1 MTPEHF
7 IATWENTALNEEQ
20 GAQSWFNDLCELIGH
35 EKPRGEL
42 NGLVYAFEHR
52 IETGKADAY
61 YENHFGWEFKAH
73 EGQLDEAMRQVL
85 GYSMYLKTPPLLVVS
100 AFNVI
105 RIRTNFPGMES
116 VQHTVRIS
124 ELAEPQSPPLN
135 ILKRVFTDPASFN
148 TGKSR
153 DDVTKETAALFQAV
167 SNDMARSGYGADPSK
182 IRELAQYLNQIIF
195 CLYAE
200 DAGLLPDGAFTGLV
214 VNQRRDPERFRRG
227 AQTLFAEM
235 NHGGLFG
242 PDTIEHFNGELFA
255 HVPDV
260 TLNTAA
266 LERLAE
272 AAAQNWSNIEPSI
285 FGTLFERALGLTEE
299 RAPLGA
305 HYTSEADIRR
315 VVEPV
320 VMAPLRREWAAARA
334 EIEELS
340 EAGFTGFDGLSG
352 LRSGQSHHPRHS
364 GESRNPVT
372 ENDNGFPNSFNL
384 QPLDS
389 GFRRSDD
396 CVSYGA
402 IDLELGALDGEVL
415 PNPVHPI
422 NPENPASDDS
432 PARQRL
438 ESFRRRLASVTV
450 LDPAC
455 GSGNFLYVALRSLLD
470 LEREALDY
478 AAARGFRLW
487 QMTPTVQPD
496 QMMGLEINEYAA
508 QLAKTALWI
517 GYIQWHQA
525 NGFAYTNRPILDNID
540 GIERRDAAIAVNGN
554 GAAEKAQW
562 PAADYIVGNPPFL
575 GASNMLTELGG
586 DYTGRLR
593 QTYRNELDGAVDLC
607 CYWFEQARAQI
618 AEGRAQRAGLL
629 ATQAI
634 RFSSNRRTLERIK
647 ETGDIFAAYDDLE
660 WKPEEPGSAAV
671 HVSIVCFDD
680 GSETTKT
687 LNGVPASDID
697 TRLTDAVNLDRARL
711 LPQNAGICF
720 KGPDKGGPFDLTP
733 QDAATMLGDS
743 NPNGRPN
750 SDVVKRYIIGRDLNG
765 KPQERWLVDFGAIPE
780 LDAQLYSL
788 PYQHCLQ
795 VVKPARAK
803 NRDKRLRERWWQ
815 HRRSGDDVK
824 GAIAPLTRYIVTC
837 QVSKHRCFQ
846 YIDADTIPDSTIV
859 AFCREDDYLLGI
871 LESSIHKVWAAA
883 IGTQLREKESGRRYI
898 ISECFEKFPFPT
910 PTESQRQAV
919 AQAARRLDEQRRN
932 VCRPNDS
939 YRRSMTALYNE
950 NPPWLR
956 TAHAELDAAA
966 ADAYGWPADLT
977 DHELLQR
984 LVRLNVSGGAGT
996 P

>member
-7 IATWENTALNEEQ
+7 IATWADTALNEEQ

-42 NGLVYAFEHR
+42 NGLVFAFEHR

-61 YENHFGWEFKAH
+61 YENHFGWEFKTH

-124 ELAEPQSPPLN
+124 ELAEPQSSSLN

-167 SNDMARSGYGADPSK
+167 SNDMAGSGYGADPSK

-214 VNQRRDPERFRRG
+214 VNQRREPERFKRG

-242 PDTIEHFNGELFA
+242 PQTIEHFNGELFA

-334 EIEELS
+334 EIEGVL
-340 EAGFTGFDGLSG
+340 DGGMASP
-352 LRSGQSHHPRHS
+352 S
-364 GESRNPVT
+364 VIA
-372 ENDNGFPNSFNL
+372 
-384 QPLDS
+384 
-389 GFRRSDD
+389 RSDSDVAIPSEQRRPLPQRD
-396 CVSYGA
+396 CHA
-402 IDLELGALDGEVL
+402 ALAMTER
-415 PNPVHPI
+415 
-422 NPENPASDDS
+422 
-432 PARQRL
+432 ARQRL

-478 AAARGFRLW
+478 AAARGFRLGR
-487 QMTPTVQPD
+487 MTPTVQPD

-540 GIERRDAAIAVNGN
+540 GIERRDAAIVVNGD
-554 GAAEKAQW
+554 GDGAEKAQW
-562 PAADYIVGNPPFL
+562 PAADYIIGNPPFL

-629 ATQAI
+629 GTQAI

-687 LNGVPASDID
+687 LNGAPASDID
-697 TRLTDAVNLDRARL
+697 TRLTDAVHLDQAQRL
-711 LPQNAGICF
+711 SQNSGVAFQGV
-720 KGPDKGGPFDLTP
+720 KKGGPFDIAP
-733 QDAATMLGDS
+733 QDAATMLADA
-743 NPNGRPN
+743 NPNGKPN
-750 SDVVKRYIIGRDLNG
+750 SDVVTRYIIGSDLNG
-765 KPQERWLVDFGAIPE
+765 RPKERWLIDFRIMPE
-780 LDAQLYSL
+780 SEAQLYSL
-788 PYQHCLQ
+788 PYQHCLMHVQ
-795 VVKPARAK
+795 PKRATS
-803 NRDKRLRERWWQ
+803 RDQRLREHWWQ
-815 HRRSGDDVK
+815 HDRNRMDAR
-824 GAIAPLTRYIVTC
+824 AIITKLPRYIGTS
-837 QVSKHRCFQ
+837 QVSKHRYFQ
-846 YIDADTIPDSTIV
+846 YIDADTTPDGTII
-859 AFCREDDYLLGI
+859 AFCREDDYFLGI
-871 LESSIHKVWAAA
+871 LESRIHKVWTDA

-932 VCRPNDS
+932 VCRPNGS

-966 ADAYGWPADLT
+966 ADAYGWPVDLS
-977 DHELLQR
+977 DEEILRR

>member
-35 EKPRGEL
+35 EKPRGER

-61 YENHFGWEFKAH
+61 YENHFAWEFKAR
-73 EGQLDEAMRQVL
+73 EGQLDEAMRQAL

-116 VQHTVRIS
+116 VQREIRIADL
-124 ELAEPQSPPLN
+124 EQPE
-135 ILKRVFTDPASFN
+135 IRDVIKRVFTDPEWFN

-153 DDVTKETAALFQAV
+153 ADVTKETAALFQAV
-167 SNDMARSGYGADPSK
+167 SNDMAGSGYGADPSK

-214 VNQRRDPERFRRG
+214 VNQRREPERFRRG

-242 PDTIEHFNGELFA
+242 PQTIEHFNGELFA

-260 TLNTAA
+260 TLNAAA

-285 FGTLFERALGLTEE
+285 FGALFERALGLTEE

-315 VVEPV
+315 VVQPV
-320 VMAPLRREWAAARA
+320 ILDDLQREWERAKADADAAR
-334 EIEELS
+334 S
-340 EAGFTGFDGLSG
+340 SG
-352 LRSGQSHHPRHS
+352 
-364 GESRNPVT
+364 
-372 ENDNGFPNSFNL
+372 D
-384 QPLDS
+384 
-389 GFRRSDD
+389 
-396 CVSYGA
+396 A
-402 IDLELGALDGEVL
+402 AGAL
-415 PNPVHPI
+415 
-422 NPENPASDDS
+422 A
-432 PARQRL
+432 AMQAY
-438 ESFRRRLASVTV
+438 RRRLAGARV

-455 GSGNFLYVALRSLLD
+455 GSGNFLYVTLKALLD
-470 LEREALDY
+470 LERPAIDY
-478 AAARGFRLW
+478 QTAIRNN
-487 QMTPTVQPD
+487 PD
-496 QMMGLEINEYAA
+496 APLVNPAQLMGLEVNEYAA

-540 GIERRDAAIAVNGN
+540 GIERRDAAIAVDDDGDST
-554 GAAEKAQW
+554 AKAQW
-562 PAADYIVGNPPFL
+562 PAADYIIGNPPFL
-575 GASNMLTELGG
+575 GASNMLDELGA

-593 QTYRNELDGAVDLC
+593 QTYRHELDGAVDLC

-618 AEGRAQRAGLL
+618 AAGRARRAGLL

-680 GSETTKT
+680 GSETSKM
-687 LNGVPASDID
+687 LNGAPASDID
-697 TRLTDAVNLDRARL
+697 TRLTDNMHLDQAVV

-720 KGPDKGGPFDLTP
+720 RGIEKGGPFDVTP
-733 QDAATMLGDS
+733 QDAAVMLADS
-743 NPNGRPN
+743 NPNGKPN
-750 SDVVKRYIIGRDLNG
+750 SDVVKRYLMGSDLNG
-765 KPQERWLVDFGAIPE
+765 RPKERWLVDFGTMPE
-780 LDAQLYSL
+780 AEAMLYNL
-788 PYQHCLQ
+788 PYQHCLKY
-795 VVKPARAK
+795 VKPVRAK
-803 NRDKRLRERWWQ
+803 NRRE
-815 HRRSGDDVK
+815 HRRRNWWMFNDATPALNA
-824 GAIAPLTRYIVTC
+824 AITPLTRYIGTC
-837 QVSKHRCFQ
+837 QIAKHRIFHF
-846 YIDADTIPDSTIV
+846 IDAGTTPNNKV
-859 AFCREDDYLLGI
+859 AVFAREDDYLLGI
-871 LESSIHKVWAAA
+871 LESCFHKVWAAA
-883 IGTQLREKESGRRYI
+883 IGTQLREKESAQTYI
-898 ISECFEKFPFPT
+898 ISECFEKFPFPS
-910 PTESQRQAV
+910 PTEAQRQAV

-932 VCRPNDS
+932 VCRPNGS

-966 ADAYGWPADLT
+966 ADAYGWPADAT
-977 DHELLQR
+977 DREILQR
-984 LVRLNVSGGAGT
+984 LVKLNVSGKAGV

>member
-1 MTPEHF
+1 MTPERF
-7 IATWENTALNEEQ
+7 IGTWANTALNEEQ

-116 VQHTVRIS
+116 VQREIRIAD
-124 ELAEPQSPPLN
+124 LAQPETRDV
-135 ILKRVFTDPASFN
+135 IKRVFTDPEWFN

-167 SNDMARSGYGADPSK
+167 SNDMAGSGYGADPSK

-200 DAGLLPDGAFTGLV
+200 DAGLLPEGAFTGLV
-214 VNQRRDPERFRRG
+214 VNQRREPERFKRG

-242 PDTIEHFNGELFA
+242 PQTIEHFNGELFA

-334 EIEELS
+334 EIEGLLEEGPSTGSGRAGCAAHGELVEPQAQDERDVGANNYS
-340 EAGFTGFDGLSG
+340 P
-352 LRSGQSHHPRHS
+352 LRG
-364 GESRNPVT
+364 
-372 ENDNGFPNSFNL
+372 
-384 QPLDS
+384 DS
-389 GFRRSDD
+389 T
-396 CVSYGA
+396 A
-402 IDLELGALDGEVL
+402 
-415 PNPVHPI
+415 
-422 NPENPASDDS
+422 DS
-432 PARQRL
+432 ARQRL

-470 LEREALDY
+470 LEREVIDY
-478 AAARGFRLW
+478 AAARGFRLGR
-487 QMTPTVQPD
+487 MSPTVQPD
-496 QMMGLEINEYAA
+496 QMMGLEVNEYAA

-540 GIERRDAAIAVNGN
+540 GIERRDAAIVVNGD
-554 GAAEKAQW
+554 GDGAEKAQW
-562 PAADYIVGNPPFL
+562 PAADYIIGNPPFL

-687 LNGVPASDID
+687 LNGAPASDID
-697 TRLTDAVNLDRARL
+697 TRLTDAMHLDQAVIL
-711 LPQNAGICF
+711 SQNAGICF

-733 QDAATMLGDS
+733 EQAAIMLADS
-743 NPNGRPN
+743 NPNGKPN

-765 KPQERWLVDFGAIPE
+765 RPQERWIIDFGAMPE

-837 QVSKHRCFQ
+837 QVSKYRCFQ

-859 AFCREDDYLLGI
+859 AFCREDDYFLGM
-871 LESSIHKVWAAA
+871 LESRFHKVWTAA
-883 IGTQLREKESGRRYI
+883 IGTQLREKESARRYI
-898 ISECFEKFPFPT
+898 ISECFEKFPFPS
-910 PTESQRQAV
+910 PTGSQRQAV

-932 VCRPNDS
+932 VCRPNGS

-966 ADAYGWPADLT
+966 ADAYGWPADLP
-977 DHELLQR
+977 DEEILRR

>member
-1 MTPEHF
+1 MTLFACNPGAHGRILRPMTPAQF
-7 IATWENTALNEEQ
+7 IATWQNAGLNEEQ
-20 GAQSWFNDLCELIGH
+20 AAHSWFNDLCDLVGH
-35 EKPRGEL
+35 PRPMGEL
-42 NGLVYAFEHR
+42 DGLTYAFEHR

-61 YENHFGWEFKAH
+61 YENHFCWEFKTAEH
-73 EGQLDEAMRQVL
+73 QLNDAMRQAL

-105 RIRTNFPGMES
+105 RIRTNFLGMES
-116 VQHTVRIS
+116 VQREIHIS
-124 ELAEPQSPPLN
+124 ELAEPDSDALDV
-135 ILKRVFTDPASFN
+135 LKRVFTDPDWFN

-167 SNDMARSGYGADPSK
+167 SNDMAGSGYGADPSK

-200 DAGLLPDGAFTGLV
+200 DAGLLPAGAFTGLV
-214 VNQRRDPERFRRG
+214 INQRRNPDMFRRG

-242 PDTIEHFNGELFA
+242 TQTIDYFNGELFA

-272 AAAQNWSNIEPSI
+272 AAAKNWSNIEPSI

-305 HYTSEADIRR
+305 HYTGEADIRR

-320 VMAPLRREWAAARA
+320 ILDDLRREWA
-334 EIEELS
+334 EIAGLLS
-340 EAGFTGFDGLSG
+340 ESGFAGFADFQDAASNASTT
-352 LRSGQSHHPRHS
+352 QSQ
-364 GESRNPVT
+364 NPV
-372 ENDNGFPNSFNL
+372 NPD
-384 QPLDS
+384 
-389 GFRRSDD
+389 SDD
-396 CVSYGA
+396 
-402 IDLELGALDGEVL
+402 
-415 PNPVHPI
+415 P
-422 NPENPASDDS
+422 PEAAQ
-432 PARQRL
+432 ARLQA
-438 ESFRRRLASVTV
+438 FRQRLASVTV

-455 GSGNFLYVALRSLLD
+455 GSGNFLYVTLKALLN
-470 LEREALDY
+470 LERQAMDCQMALGHPPGPPLVNP
-478 AAARGFRLW
+478 A
-487 QMTPTVQPD
+487 
-496 QMMGLEINEYAA
+496 QMMGLEVNEYAA

-525 NGFAYTNRPILDNID
+525 NGFEYANRPILNNIH
-540 GIERRDAAIAVNGN
+540 GIECRDAAIAVNDDGT
-554 GAAEKAQW
+554 ADKARW
-562 PAADYIVGNPPFL
+562 PDADYIIGNPPFL
-575 GASNMLTELGG
+575 GAKDMLTELGG
-586 DYTGRLR
+586 DYTNRLR
-593 QTYRNELDGAVDLC
+593 RTYGDALDGAVDLC
-607 CYWFEQARAQI
+607 CYWFEQARMQI
-618 AEGRAQRAGLL
+618 AAGRAKRAGLL

-647 ETGDIFAAYDDLE
+647 ESGDVFAAYDDLE

-680 GSETTKT
+680 GSETAKT
-687 LNGVPASDID
+687 LNGAPASDID
-697 TRLTDAVNLDRARL
+697 TRLTDAVHLDRAQR
-711 LPQNAGICF
+711 LPQNAGVCF

-733 QDAATMLGDS
+733 PEAVVMLNDS

-750 SDVVKRYIIGRDLNG
+750 SDVVKRYVIGRDLNG
-765 KPQERWLVDFGAIPE
+765 RPSERWIIDFGAMPE
-780 LDAQLYSL
+780 SDAQLYSL

-795 VVKPARAK
+795 MVKPARAK

-824 GAIAPLTRYIVTC
+824 RAIAPLTRYIGTC

-846 YIDADTIPDSTIV
+846 YIDTDTIPDGTIV
-859 AFCREDDYLLGI
+859 VLCRDDDYFLGI
-871 LESSIHKVWAAA
+871 VESSIHKVWTAA

-910 PTESQRQAV
+910 PTESQRAAV
-919 AQAARRLDEQRRN
+919 AAAARTLDEQRRN
-932 VCRPNDS
+932 VCRPNGT

-950 NPPWLR
+950 NPPWLQ
-956 TAHAELDAAA
+956 TAHADLDAAV
-966 ADAYGWPADLT
+966 ADAYGWPANLADDDL
-977 DHELLQR
+977 LRR
-984 LVRLNVSGGAGT
+984 LVRLNTSGGAGR

>member
-1 MTPEHF
+1 MEPEHF
-7 IATWENTALNEEQ
+7 IATWENAGLNEEQ
-20 GAQSWFNDLCELIGH
+20 GAHSWFNDLCDLIGH
-35 EKPRGEL
+35 PRPLGEL
-42 NGLVYAFEHR
+42 NGLTYAFEHR
-52 IETGKADAY
+52 VETGKADAY
-61 YENHFGWEFKAH
+61 YENHFGWEFKTHERQLH
-73 EGQLDEAMRQVL
+73 EGMRQVL
-85 GYSMYLKTPPLLVVS
+85 GYSMYLKTPPLLVAS

-116 VQHTVRIS
+116 VQREIRIAD
-124 ELAEPQSPPLN
+124 LAEPETRDV
-135 ILKRVFTDPASFN
+135 IRRVFTDPDWFN

-153 DDVTKETAALFQAV
+153 DDVTRETATLFQAV
-167 SNDMARSGYGADPSK
+167 SNDMAGSGYGADPSK

-214 VNQRRDPERFRRG
+214 VNQRREPERFQRG

-242 PDTIEHFNGELFA
+242 PDTIDHFNGELFA
-255 HVPDV
+255 HVPEV

-272 AAAQNWSNIEPSI
+272 AAAKNWSNIEPSI

-305 HYTSEADIRR
+305 HYTGEADIRR

-320 VMAPLRREWAAARA
+320 VMAPLRREWDAARV
-334 EIEELS
+334 EIEGLLGS
-340 EAGFTGFDGLSG
+340 LASGFTGFTDCQDCGPQSG
-352 LRSGQSHHPRHS
+352 K
-364 GESRNPVT
+364 SR
-372 ENDNGFPNSFNL
+372 
-384 QPLDS
+384 
-389 GFRRSDD
+389 
-396 CVSYGA
+396 
-402 IDLELGALDGEVL
+402 
-415 PNPVHPI
+415 
-422 NPENPASDDS
+422 NPENPDSDNS

-438 ESFRRRLASVTV
+438 DAFRQRLASVTV

-470 LEREALDY
+470 LEREVIDFAT
-478 AAARGFRLW
+478 ARGWRGLK
-487 QMTPTVQPD
+487 PAVQPD
-496 QMMGLEINEYAA
+496 QMLGLEINEYAA

-525 NGFAYTNRPILDNID
+525 NGFAYTNRPILDNIH
-540 GIERRDAAIAVNGN
+540 GVECRDAAI
-554 GAAEKAQW
+554 GAAGETARKAHW
-562 PAADYIVGNPPFL
+562 PDADYIIGNPPFL
-575 GASNMLTELGG
+575 GAKDMLTELGV
-586 DYTGRLR
+586 DYTARLR
-593 QTYRNELDGAVDLC
+593 QTYAGELDGAVDLC

-618 AEGRAQRAGLL
+618 AAGRARRAGLL

-680 GSETTKT
+680 GSETAKM
-687 LNGVPASDID
+687 LNGAPASDID
-697 TRLTDAVNLDRARL
+697 TRLTDAVYLDQAQR
-711 LPQNAGICF
+711 LPQNADICF
-720 KGPDKGGPFDLTP
+720 EGVKKAGPFDLTP
-733 QDAATMLGDS
+733 EQTTAMLADG

-750 SDVVKRYIIGRDLNG
+750 SDVVKRYLIGRDLNG
-765 KPQERWLVDFGAIPE
+765 KPQERWLIDFGNMPE
-780 LDAQLYSL
+780 SDAMLYSL
-788 PYQHCLQ
+788 PYQHCLTS
-795 VVKPARAK
+795 VKPIRAK
-803 NRDKRLRERWWQ
+803 SREHRLREQWWL
-815 HRRSGDDVK
+815 HSRNRVELRES
-824 GAIAPLTRYIVTC
+824 IAPLTRYIATC
-837 QVSKHRCFQ
+837 QVSKHRIFHF
-846 YIDADTIPDSTIV
+846 IDAGITPDCTIDI
-859 AFCREDDYLLGI
+859 FGREDDYFLGI
-871 LESSIHKVWAAA
+871 LESRFHKVWVAAT
-883 IGTQLREKESGRRYI
+883 GTQLREKESGRRYI
-898 ISECFEKFPFPT
+898 ISECFEKFPFPS

-919 AQAARRLDEQRRN
+919 AQAARTLDQQRRN
-932 VCRPNDS
+932 VCRPNGS

-966 ADAYGWPADLT
+966 ADAYGWPTDLADDEILR
-977 DHELLQR
+977 R

>member
-61 YENHFGWEFKAH
+61 YENRFGWEFKAH
-73 EGQLDEAMRQVL
+73 DGQLDEAMRQVL

-116 VQHTVRIS
+116 VQREIRIAD
-124 ELAEPQSPPLN
+124 LAQPETLD
-135 ILKRVFTDPASFN
+135 IIRRVFTDPEWFN

-167 SNDMARSGYGADPSK
+167 SNDMAGSGYGADPSK

-214 VNQRRDPERFRRG
+214 VNQRREPERFKRG
-227 AQTLFAEM
+227 AQMLFAEM

-242 PDTIEHFNGELFA
+242 PQTIEHFNGELFA

-334 EIEELS
+334 EIE
-340 EAGFTGFDGLSG
+340 G
-352 LRSGQSHHPRHS
+352 
-364 GESRNPVT
+364 V
-372 ENDNGFPNSFNL
+372 
-384 QPLDS
+384 
-389 GFRRSDD
+389 
-396 CVSYGA
+396 
-402 IDLELGALDGEVL
+402 LDGGMASPSVIARNDSDVAIPSEQQRPL
-415 PNPVHPI
+415 PQRDCHAALAMT
-422 NPENPASDDS
+422 ER
-432 PARQRL
+432 ARQRL

-478 AAARGFRLW
+478 AAARGFRLGR
-487 QMTPTVQPD
+487 MTPTVQPD

-540 GIERRDAAIAVNGN
+540 GIERRDAAIAVDDDGD
-554 GAAEKAQW
+554 GAEKAQW

-575 GASNMLTELGG
+575 GASNMLDELGA

-593 QTYRNELDGAVDLC
+593 QTYRHELDGAVDLC

-687 LNGVPASDID
+687 LNGAPALDID
-697 TRLTDAVNLDRARL
+697 TRLTDAVHLDQAQN
-711 LPQNAGICF
+711 LPQNDAICF
-720 KGPDKGGPFDLTP
+720 RGIEKGGPFDLTP
-733 QDAATMLGDS
+733 EQVAIMLADS
-743 NPNGRPN
+743 NPNGKPN
-750 SDVVKRYIIGRDLNG
+750 SDVIKRYVIGRDLNG
-765 KPQERWLVDFGAIPE
+765 RPQERWLVDFGAMPE
-780 LDAQLYSL
+780 SDAKLYNL
-788 PYQHCLQ
+788 PYQHCLNY
-795 VVKPARAK
+795 VKPVRDK
-803 NRDKRLRERWWQ
+803 NRRE
-815 HRRSGDDVK
+815 HRRLNWWLLNDATPALDAALG
-824 GAIAPLTRYIVTC
+824 PLTRYIGTC

-846 YIDADTIPDSTIV
+846 YIDADNAPDVTVV
-859 AFCREDDYLLGI
+859 AFCREDDYFLGI
-871 LESSIHKVWAAA
+871 LESRIHKVWAAA
-883 IGTQLREKESGRRYI
+883 IGTQLREKESARRYI

-932 VCRPNDS
+932 VCRPNGS

-966 ADAYGWPADLT
+966 ADAYGWPVDLADE
-977 DHELLQR
+977 ELLRR
-984 LVRLNVSGGAGT
+984 LVRLNVSGGAGA

>member
-7 IATWENTALNEEQ
+7 IATWQKTTLNEEQ
-20 GAQSWFNDLCELIGH
+20 GAQSWFNDLCDLIDH
-35 EKPRGEL
+35 PKPMGEL
-42 NGLVYAFEHR
+42 NGLTYAFEHR
-52 IETGKADAY
+52 VETGKADAY
-61 YENHFGWEFKAH
+61 YENHFGWEFKTG

-116 VQHTVRIS
+116 VQREIRIAD
-124 ELAEPQSPPLN
+124 LVEPEARDVV
-135 ILKRVFTDPASFN
+135 KRIFTDPASFN
-148 TGKSR
+148 TGMSR

-167 SNDMARSGYGADPSK
+167 SNDMAGSGYGHH
-182 IRELAQYLNQIIF
+182 ELAQYLNQIIF

-214 VNQRRDPERFRRG
+214 VNQRREPEQFRRG

-242 PDTIEHFNGELFA
+242 PQTIEHFNGELFA

-272 AAAQNWSNIEPSI
+272 AAAKNWSNIEPSI

-315 VVEPV
+315 VVQPV
-320 VMAPLRREWAAARA
+320 ILDDLQREWAIVRT
-334 EIEELS
+334 EI
-340 EAGFTGFDGLSG
+340 DGLQDARNVGARHASP
-352 LRSGQSHHPRHS
+352 LR
-364 GESRNPVT
+364 
-372 ENDNGFPNSFNL
+372 
-384 QPLDS
+384 
-389 GFRRSDD
+389 
-396 CVSYGA
+396 GA
-402 IDLELGALDGEVL
+402 STADG
-415 PNPVHPI
+415 
-422 NPENPASDDS
+422 S
-432 PARQRL
+432 RQRL
-438 ESFRRRLASVTV
+438 EDFRRRLADVTV

-455 GSGNFLYVALRSLLD
+455 GSGNFLYVTLKALLD
-470 LEREALDY
+470 LERQAIDYQTALG
-478 AAARGFRLW
+478 AAPG
-487 QMTPTVQPD
+487 QPLVNPA

-525 NGFAYTNRPILDNID
+525 NGFAYTNRPILDNIH
-540 GIERRDAAIAVNGN
+540 GIECRDAALDINSDGDTV
-554 GAAEKAQW
+554 KARW
-562 PAADYIVGNPPFL
+562 PDADYIIGNPPFL
-575 GASNMLTELGG
+575 GAKDMLTELGG
-586 DYTGRLR
+586 EYTNRLR
-593 QTYRNELDGAVDLC
+593 QTYAGELDGAVDLC

-618 AEGRAQRAGLL
+618 AAGKAGRAGLL

-647 ETGDIFAAYDDLE
+647 ETGDIFAAYDDLQ

-687 LNGVPASDID
+687 LNGNPATDID
-697 TRLTDAVNLDRARL
+697 TRLTDAVHLDQAQR

-720 KGPDKGGPFDLTP
+720 EGVKKAGPFDLP
-733 QDAATMLGDS
+733 PDDAVVMLADS
-743 NPNGRPN
+743 NPNGKPN
-750 SDVVKRYIIGRDLNG
+750 SDVVKRYVIGSDLNG
-765 KPQERWLVDFGAIPE
+765 KPKERWLIDFGDMPE
-780 LDAQLYSL
+780 AEAQLYSL
-788 PYQHCLQ
+788 PYQHCLLT
-795 VVKPARAK
+795 VKPIRT
-803 NRDKRLRERWWQ
+803 RSREKRLRERWWIHSRNRIDLRQ
-815 HRRSGDDVK
+815 
-824 GAIAPLTRYIVTC
+824 AIAPLTRFIGTSG
-837 QVSKHRCFQ
+837 VSKHRYFQ
-846 YIDADTIPDSTIV
+846 FIESGITPDTTIDIFA
-859 AFCREDDYLLGI
+859 REDDYFLGI
-871 LESSIHKVWAAA
+871 LESRIHKVWATV

-910 PTESQRQAV
+910 PMESQRTAV
-919 AQAARRLDEQRRN
+919 AQAARTLDEQRRN
-932 VCRPNDS
+932 VCRPNGTW
-939 YRRSMTALYNE
+939 RRSMTALYNE

-956 TAHAELDAAA
+956 TAHAELDAAV
-966 ADAYGWPADLT
+966 ADAYGWPADLP
-977 DHELLQR
+977 DDELLRR
-984 LVRLNVSGGAGT
+984 LVQLNVSGKAGA

>member
-7 IATWENTALNEEQ
+7 IATWENAGLNEEQ
-20 GAQSWFNDLCELIGH
+20 GAQSWFNDLCDLIGH
-35 EKPRGEL
+35 PRPLGEL
-42 NGLVYAFEHR
+42 NGLTYAFEHR
-52 IETGKADAY
+52 VETGKADAY
-61 YENHFGWEFKAH
+61 YENHFGWEFKTH

-100 AFNVI
+100 TFNVI

-116 VQHTVRIS
+116 VQREIRIAD
-124 ELAEPQSPPLN
+124 LAEPETLAVV
-135 ILKRVFTDPASFN
+135 KRIFTEPDRFN
-148 TGKSR
+148 TGRSR
-153 DDVTKETAALFQAV
+153 DDVTRETAALFQAV
-167 SNDMARSGYGADPSK
+167 SNDMAGSGYGADPSK

-214 VNQRRDPERFRRG
+214 VNQRREPDRFRQG

-242 PDTIEHFNGELFA
+242 PQTIEPFNGELFA

-272 AAAQNWSNIEPSI
+272 AAAKNWSNIEPSI

-299 RAPLGA
+299 RASLGA
-305 HYTSEADIRR
+305 HYTGEADIRR
-315 VVEPV
+315 VVQPV
-320 VMAPLRREWAAARA
+320 ILDDLRREWAAVRA
-334 EIEELS
+334 EVEGSS

-352 LRSGQSHHPRHS
+352 LGS
-364 GESRNPVT
+364 
-372 ENDNGFPNSFNL
+372 
-384 QPLDS
+384 
-389 GFRRSDD
+389 
-396 CVSYGA
+396 
-402 IDLELGALDGEVL
+402 LDGEVL

-422 NPENPASDDS
+422 NPENPASDDA
-432 PARQRL
+432 PAWQRL
-438 ESFRRRLASVTV
+438 DAFRRRLASVTV

-455 GSGNFLYVALRSLLD
+455 GSGNFLYVALRALLD
-470 LEREALDY
+470 LEREVIDFAG
-478 AAARGFRLW
+478 ARGW
-487 QMTPTVQPD
+487 GDMGETPLVNPG

-540 GIERRDAAIAVNGN
+540 GVECRDAAIVLNVSGENAD
-554 GAAEKAQW
+554 KAQW
-562 PAADYIVGNPPFL
+562 PDADYIIGNPPFL
-575 GASNMLTELGG
+575 GAKDMLTELGVG
-586 DYTGRLR
+586 YTGRLR
-593 QTYRNELDGAVDLC
+593 QTYAGELHGGVDLC

-618 AEGRAQRAGLL
+618 AAGKARRAGLL

-680 GSETTKT
+680 GSETVKT
-687 LNGVPASDID
+687 LNGDPTSDID
-697 TRLTDAVNLDRARL
+697 TRLTDNMHLDQSVV
-711 LPQNAGICF
+711 LPQNFGICF
-720 KGPDKGGPFDLTP
+720 KGPDKGGPFDLKP
-733 QDAATMLGDS
+733 EQAMAMLADS
-743 NPNGRPN
+743 NPNGQPN

-765 KPQERWLVDFGAIPE
+765 RPQERWLIDFGAMPE
-780 LDAQLYSL
+780 LDAQLYSS

-795 VVKPARAK
+795 MVMPARAK
-803 NRDKRLRERWWQ
+803 NREKRLRERWWQ

-824 GAIAPLTRYIVTC
+824 EAIAPLTRYIVTC

-846 YIDADTIPDSTIV
+846 YIGADTVPDSTIV
-859 AFCREDDYLLGI
+859 AFCREDDYFLGI
-871 LESSIHKVWAAA
+871 LESCFHKVWTNA
-883 IGTQLREKESGRRYI
+883 IGTQLRENESGRRYI

-910 PTESQRQAV
+910 PMESQRQAV
-919 AQAARRLDEQRRN
+919 ARAARTLDEQRRN
-932 VCRPNDS
+932 VCQPNGS
-939 YRRSMTALYNE
+939 YRRSMTSLYNE
-950 NPPWLR
+950 NPPWLQ
-956 TAHAELDAAA
+956 TAHAELDAAVA
-966 ADAYGWPADLT
+966 VAYGWPADLA
-977 DHELLQR
+977 DEEILRR
-984 LVRLNVSGGAGT
+984 LVRLNVSGGAGM

>member
-1 MTPEHF
+1 MEPEHF
-7 IATWENTALNEEQ
+7 IATWENAGLNEEQ
-20 GAQSWFNDLCELIGH
+20 GAHSWFNDLCDLIGH
-35 EKPRGEL
+35 PRPLGEL
-42 NGLVYAFEHR
+42 NGLTYAFEHR
-52 IETGKADAY
+52 VETGKADAY
-61 YENHFGWEFKAH
+61 YENHFGWEFKTH
-73 EGQLDEAMRQVL
+73 ERQLDEGMRQVL
-85 GYSMYLKTPPLLVVS
+85 GYSMYLKTPPLLVAS

-116 VQHTVRIS
+116 VQREIRIAH
-124 ELAEPQSPPLN
+124 LAEPETRDV
-135 ILKRVFTDPASFN
+135 IRRVFTDPDWFN

-153 DDVTKETAALFQAV
+153 DDVTKETATLFQAV
-167 SNDMARSGYGADPSK
+167 SNDMAGSGYGADPSK

-214 VNQRRDPERFRRG
+214 VNQRREPERFRRG

-235 NHGGLFG
+235 DHGGLFG
-242 PDTIEHFNGELFA
+242 PDTIDHFNGELFA

-272 AAAQNWSNIEPSI
+272 AAAKNWSNIEPSI

-305 HYTSEADIRR
+305 HYTGEADIRR

-320 VMAPLRREWAAARA
+320 VMAPLRREWDAARV
-334 EIEELS
+334 EIEGLLGS
-340 EAGFTGFDGLSG
+340 LASGFSG
-352 LRSGQSHHPRHS
+352 LRDLPDCGPQSWQS
-364 GESRNPVT
+364 VNPV
-372 ENDNGFPNSFNL
+372 NPDSDN
-384 QPLDS
+384 
-389 GFRRSDD
+389 
-396 CVSYGA
+396 
-402 IDLELGALDGEVL
+402 
-415 PNPVHPI
+415 
-422 NPENPASDDS
+422 S

-438 ESFRRRLASVTV
+438 DAFRQRLASVTV

-470 LEREALDY
+470 LEREVIDFAT
-478 AAARGFRLW
+478 ARGWPGLK
-487 QMTPTVQPD
+487 PAVQPD
-496 QMMGLEINEYAA
+496 QMLGLEINEYAA

-525 NGFAYTNRPILDNID
+525 NGFAYTNRPILDNIH
-540 GIERRDAAIAVNGN
+540 GVECRDAAI
-554 GAAEKAQW
+554 GAAGETARKAHW
-562 PAADYIVGNPPFL
+562 PDADYIIGNPPFL
-575 GASNMLTELGG
+575 GAKDMLTELGV
-586 DYTGRLR
+586 DYTARLR
-593 QTYRNELDGAVDLC
+593 QTYAGELDGAVDLC

-618 AEGRAQRAGLL
+618 AAGRARRAGLL

-680 GSETTKT
+680 GSETAKT
-687 LNGVPASDID
+687 LNGAPASDID
-697 TRLTDAVNLDRARL
+697 TRLTDAVNLDQARL

-733 QDAATMLGDS
+733 PDAATMLEDS
-743 NPNGRPN
+743 NPNGKPN
-750 SDVVKRYIIGRDLNG
+750 SDVIKRYVIGRDLNG
-765 KPQERWLVDFGAIPE
+765 KPQERWLIDFGTMQE

-795 VVKPARAK
+795 MVKPARAK

-846 YIDADTIPDSTIV
+846 YIDADTVPDSTIV
-859 AFCREDDYLLGI
+859 TFCREDDYFLGI
-871 LESSIHKVWAAA
+871 LESRLHKVWAAA
-883 IGTQLREKESGRRYI
+883 TGTQLREKESGRRYI
-898 ISECFEKFPFPT
+898 ISECFEKFPFPS

-919 AQAARRLDEQRRN
+919 AQAARTLDQQRRN
-932 VCRPNDS
+932 VCRPNGS

-966 ADAYGWPADLT
+966 ADAYGWPTDLADDEILR
-977 DHELLQR
+977 R

>member
-7 IATWENTALNEEQ
+7 IATWDNTTLNEEQ
-20 GAQSWFNDLCELIGH
+20 GAQSWFNDLCDLIGH
-35 EKPRGEL
+35 PKPLGEL
-42 NGLVYAFEHR
+42 NGLTYAFEHR
-52 IETGKADAY
+52 VETGKADAY
-61 YENHFGWEFKAH
+61 YENHFGWEFKTS

-116 VQHTVRIS
+116 VQREIRIAD
-124 ELAEPQSPPLN
+124 LAEPETLAVV
-135 ILKRVFTDPASFN
+135 KRIFTEPDRFN
-148 TGKSR
+148 TGRSR
-153 DDVTKETAALFQAV
+153 DDVTRETAALFQAV
-167 SNDMARSGYGADPSK
+167 SNDMARSGYGADPSR

-214 VNQRRDPERFRRG
+214 VNQRREPERFRQG

-242 PDTIEHFNGELFA
+242 PQTIEHFNGELFA

-272 AAAQNWSNIEPSI
+272 AATKNWSNIEPSI

-305 HYTSEADIRR
+305 HYTGEADIRR

-320 VMAPLRREWAAARA
+320 ILDELRREWAAVRVEVEGVA
-334 EIEELS
+334 
-340 EAGFTGFDGLSG
+340 
-352 LRSGQSHHPRHS
+352 H
-364 GESRNPVT
+364 
-372 ENDNGFPNSFNL
+372 
-384 QPLDS
+384 
-389 GFRRSDD
+389 
-396 CVSYGA
+396 
-402 IDLELGALDGEVL
+402 LEL
-415 PNPVHPI
+415 
-422 NPENPASDDS
+422 
-432 PARQRL
+432 
-438 ESFRRRLASVTV
+438 FRRRLASVTV

-470 LEREALDY
+470 LEREVIDF
-478 AAARGFRLW
+478 AAARGWDDVGR
-487 QMTPTVQPD
+487 TPLVNPA
-496 QMMGLEINEYAA
+496 QMMGLEVNEYAA

-540 GIERRDAAIAVNGN
+540 GVECRDAAVALNDAGENAI
-554 GAAEKAQW
+554 KAQW
-562 PAADYIVGNPPFL
+562 PDADYIIGNPPFL
-575 GASNMLTELGG
+575 GAKDMLTELGD

-593 QTYRNELDGAVDLC
+593 RTYAGELHGGVDLC

-618 AEGRAQRAGLL
+618 AAGKARRAGLL

-680 GSETTKT
+680 GSETAKT

-697 TRLTDAVNLDRARL
+697 TRLTNDVHLDRAQT
-711 LPQNAGICF
+711 LPQNAGVCF
-720 KGPDKGGPFDLTP
+720 AGVSKGGPFELTP
-733 QDAATMLGDS
+733 QDAGTMLADS
-743 NPNGRPN
+743 NPNGKPN
-750 SDVVKRYIIGRDLNG
+750 SDVVKRYRIGRDLNG
-765 KPQERWLVDFGAIPE
+765 KPQERWLIDFGNMSEAE
-780 LDAQLYSL
+780 AMLYNL
-788 PYQHCLQ
+788 PYQHCLTS
-795 VVKPARAK
+795 VKPTRA
-803 NRDKRLRERWWQ
+803 NSREHRLREQWWL
-815 HRRSGDDVK
+815 HSRNRVELRES
-824 GAIAPLTRYIVTC
+824 IALLNRYIGTTE
-837 QVSKHRCFQ
+837 VSKHRYFQ
-846 YIDADTIPDSTIV
+846 YIDAGITSDKTVTIF
-859 AFCREDDYLLGI
+859 AREDDYFLGI
-871 LESSIHKVWAAA
+871 LESRFHKVWTAAV
-883 IGTQLREKESGRRYI
+883 GTQLESRPRYI

-910 PTESQRQAV
+910 PTESQRQDLAR
-919 AQAARRLDEQRRN
+919 AARTLDEQRRN
-932 VCRPNDS
+932 VCQPNGS

-950 NPPWLR
+950 NPPWLQ
-956 TAHAELDAAA
+956 TVHAELDAAV
-966 ADAYGWPADLT
+966 ADAYGWPPDLADDEILR
-977 DHELLQR
+977 R
-984 LVRLNVSGGAGT
+984 LVRLNVSGGAGR